1 MGILPWVTTTNWY
14 SYCSSPSLIKWLSPK
29 TVQKLEQNGLEVGT
43 SVGSSTQTWLSV
55 NSDELWGR
63 ITHDPVSIRLRTLQQ
78 TWSWYIGQQL
88 WCSWISSLSHENL
101 RTKLLKLLYQA
112 HWRRSPWYSIWKR
125 SEASGTSP
133 SIPCHDLHPPEKTA
147 VSSAWIS
154 ARVKRSRRGSEL
166 SLQHWSIHSDSLA
179 LRRGRAIDAVVT
191 PGELGCTTP
200 WTMYHICNT
209 PRSTNTPR
217 CYWTSLPT
225 VEH

>member
-88 WCSWISSLSHENL
+88 
-101 RTKLLKLLYQA
+101 
-112 HWRRSPWYSIWKR
+112 WKR